1 MEANLHDIM
10 DVLQASFSGV
20 CGEKFTEDQLLDS
33 RLQSPQ
39 IRVRLRDSQHVVLRM
54 PLVI

>member
-33 RLQSPQ
+33 GLQSPQ